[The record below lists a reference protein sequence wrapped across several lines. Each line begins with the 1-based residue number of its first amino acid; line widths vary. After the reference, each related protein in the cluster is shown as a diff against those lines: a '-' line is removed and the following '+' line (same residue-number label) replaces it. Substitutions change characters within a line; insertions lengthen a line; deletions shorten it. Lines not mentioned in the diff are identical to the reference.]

1 MGMYSFRPE
10 PEITPSRPPEQTEYS
25 CDVLVVGGGFAGL
38 MAAITAKTADNNVI
52 LVDKGLP
59 GFSGL
64 TPFASDV
71 RWFDANMG
79 DDAAAI
85 EEYHQRASQYMA
97 NMNWFHTWM
106 EESKGVFETYREL
119 GLCECAPSAKE
130 SGHSDKDDYAGYCK
144 FLGGKDRHKR
154 FVPVLKERG
163 ITVVSHTMV
172 CRVLTKDNRAVSA
185 VGFHVPSGTPVT
197 FHAKATV
204 LCMGGGVYKNAG
216 WPTGG
221 VSYDALAIAYRLGL
235 PIIGQE
241 FEDFH
246 RSRPD
251 APSNAMRTQ
260 GYSHLQNL
268 IFFGG
273 EVTWADVPRATAAR
287 GGLNVDK
294 LNAAVV
300 GQERWDDENPDFL
313 PPMRIE
319 DPHPGEIRCTPLP
332 PQPKRVTGNAYGAA
346 PGFCMH
352 TTSGIFCG
360 IEDTCGF
367 TGIEGLYC
375 AGDGCNGGPV
385 GGSAYAGRMGF
396 TSNFAGVQGRC
407 SGRAA
412 LEYSR
417 RVSLVQADG
426 ELIEQTKKELLLPL
440 EREKGFDPGWALDC
454 LQGIMAPMW
463 TLVLKNE
470 ERLKAALTQVR
481 FLREHVVPRLL
492 AVDGHGL
499 RLCAE
504 VENKTLEA
512 EMKLRLSLERKE
524 SRGGHYREDY
534 PCRDDENFLCYL
546 TIKQGENGI
555 MKVERVDYPDAWK
568 GDRNEAYA
576 KRYGPRWFPGEAEA
590 AKAKGILSEAEAQPP
605 AAGKWGAGK

>member
-1 MGMYSFRPE
+1 MSMHSYQPE
-10 PEITPSRPPEQTEYS
+10 LKATPPRPPEQTEHH

-38 MAAITAKTADNNVI
+38 MAAITAKTADNTVI

-71 RWFDANMG
+71 RWFDPDMG
-79 DDAAAI
+79 DDAAVM
-85 EEYHQRASQYMA
+85 EEYHLRASQYMA
-97 NMNWFHTWM
+97 NMNWFRTWLD
-106 EESKGVFETYREL
+106 ESKCVLETYREL
-119 GLCECAPSAKE
+119 GLCERTPSAKE
-130 SGHSDKDDYAGYCK
+130 TGHSDRDDYAGYCK

-154 FVPVLKERG
+154 FVPALKERG
-163 ITVVSHTMV
+163 ITVVPHTMM
-172 CRVLTKDNRAVSA
+172 CRVLTGNGRAVGA
-185 VGFHVPSGTPVT
+185 VGFHVPSGTPVVV
-197 FHAKATV
+197 HAKATV

-221 VSYDALAIAYRLGL
+221 VSYDALAMAYRLGL

-273 EVTWADVPRATAAR
+273 EVTRSDICTATAAR

-294 LNAAVV
+294 LNAAVA
-300 GQERWDDENPDFL
+300 GQERWDDQKPDFL
-313 PPMRIE
+313 PAMRIE
-319 DPHPGEIRCTPLP
+319 NPHPGEIRCTPLP
-332 PQPKRVTGNAYGAA
+332 PQPKRVSGTAYGAA

-352 TTSGIFCG
+352 TTSGIYCG
-360 IEDTCGF
+360 NEDTCGF

-396 TSNFAGVQGRC
+396 TSNFAGVQGKRAGQAALAY
-407 SGRAA
+407 SSNVSLGRAD
-412 LEYSR
+412 EES
-417 RVSLVQADG
+417 VEQA
-426 ELIEQTKKELLLPL
+426 KKELLLPL
-440 EREKGFDPGWALDC
+440 AREKGFDPGWALDC

-470 ERLKAALTQVR
+470 ERLNAALTQVR

-499 RLCAE
+499 RLCTE

-512 EMKLRLSLERKE
+512 EMKLRLSLARKE

-546 TIKQGENGI
+546 TIRQGEDGSMI
-555 MKVERVDYPDAWK
+555 IERVDYPDAWK
-568 GDRNEAYA
+568 GNKDETYA

-590 AKAKGILSEAEAQPP
+590 AKAKGLLSDAEPQAS
-605 AAGKWGAGK
+605 AAGKWGM